1 MLTQLKDKYC
11 LFCIGIIFI
20 TVSCQN
26 NNKKYLPNI
35 SFDSDTLKFERIN
48 TNDSLELEYKFKN
61 SGTSNLKILDVGV
74 ECGCTKPTYDT
85 FSYLPDVRG
94 KIKLKFLSS
103 GDTGRVIR
111 TIVVKTNS
119 EPSLKVLYLVGRV
132 Y

>member
-1 MLTQLKDKYC
+1 MLTQVKRKSFS
-11 LFCIGIIFI
+11 FCVGVLLI
-20 TVSCQN
+20 TVSCQSN
-26 NNKKYLPNI
+26 IKNLANI

-48 TNDSLELEYKFKN
+48 INDSLELEYKFKN
-61 SGTSNLKILDVGV
+61 NGTANLKILDIGV

-85 FSYLPDVRG
+85 FSYLPGVRG

-103 GDTGRVIR
+103 GDTGKVIR

-119 EPSLKVLYLVGRV
+119 EPSLKVLYLIGRV